1 MKFLNFSHIS
11 VFCLLSSVFSS
22 LYADNTIANAIAATT
37 AASVVNTGT
46 MVYWQSQGVSSTI
59 VTAPNGTTY
68 VAPNLNPGENAPSTP
83 PQNQYQSQNNQES
96 KQDFFNH

>member
-1 MKFLNFSHIS
+1 MSIKFLWIGIPAFAGMTIFTTLHAN
-11 VFCLLSSVFSS
+11 
-22 LYADNTIANAIAATT
+22 NTIADAIAATT
-37 AASVVNTGT
+37 AASLVNTGT

-68 VAPNLNPGENAPSTP
+68 VAPNLNPGESAPSTP